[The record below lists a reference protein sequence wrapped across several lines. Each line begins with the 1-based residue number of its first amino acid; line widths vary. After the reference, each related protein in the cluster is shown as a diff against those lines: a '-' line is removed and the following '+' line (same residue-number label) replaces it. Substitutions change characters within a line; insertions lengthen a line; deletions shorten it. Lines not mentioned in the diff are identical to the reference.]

1 MTDAATE
8 SKNNDEL
15 SNFINAGWK
24 FHTEGNDQVA
34 EQQFDKALAIDPE
47 SIEAYYGLGIV
58 MKNQGNVSAMVTNFE
73 KVIQLVDHIE
83 DDRAKA
89 EMLRRLAMGHINQA
103 RNGDWGLEGEIWK
116 HSS

>member
-1 MTDAATE
+1 MTDDATGTE
-8 SKNNDEL
+8 HNDEL

-24 FHTEGNDQVA
+24 FHTEGNDQDA
-34 EQQFDKALAIDPE
+34 EKQFNKALAINQK
-47 SIEAYYGLGIV
+47 SVEAHYGLGIV
-58 MKNQGNVSAMVTNFE
+58 MKSQGNTNAMITNFE
-73 KVIQLVDHIE
+73 KVIQLVAEIVE
-83 DDRAKA
+83 DRSKA

>member
-24 FHTEGNDQVA
+24 FHTEENDQVA
-34 EQQFDKALAIDPE
+34 EQQFNKALAIDPE

-58 MKNQGNVSAMVTNFE
+58 MKNQDNITSMVNNFE
-73 KVIQLVDHIE
+73 KVIQLVDYIE
-83 DDRAKA
+83 EDRAKA